1 MSEPLT
7 SAAPEVPEIQQAYS
21 KQSSSITV
29 EFNEV
34 VGATGYIL
42 RAMSDVDDFFQ
53 ETPVPQS
60 PGTIQ
65 GLDPY
70 TVYTLSV
77 MSVNRGGR
85 SQPSYNYHE
94 RTGTD
99 CHDLSRWVTCDTF
112 LIIQRTNI
120 TP

>member
-1 MSEPLT
+1 M
-7 SAAPEVPEIQQAYS
+7 PEIELAYS

-34 VGATGYIL
+34 AGATGYVL
-42 RAMSDVDDFFQ
+42 RAISDADDFFE
-53 ETPVPQS
+53 ETQVTGS

-77 MSVNRGGR
+77 MSVNAGGR
-85 SQPSYNYHE
+85 SQPSYNSLQ
-94 RTGTD
+94 RTGMYGRM
-99 CHDLSRWVTCDTF
+99 SRFCPA
-112 LIIQRTNI
+112 R
-120 TP
+120 